1 MAGRLS
7 WQPHSFCHRLR
18 ALVIEYLTKITHV
31 EPSAAP
37 WAAHEMLG
45 IVRGFSI
52 DPLADELAARD
63 VTHRAIVAGSVAV
76 G

>member
-1 MAGRLS
+1 
-7 WQPHSFCHRLR
+7 
-18 ALVIEYLTKITHV
+18 
-31 EPSAAP
+31 
-37 WAAHEMLG
+37 MLG